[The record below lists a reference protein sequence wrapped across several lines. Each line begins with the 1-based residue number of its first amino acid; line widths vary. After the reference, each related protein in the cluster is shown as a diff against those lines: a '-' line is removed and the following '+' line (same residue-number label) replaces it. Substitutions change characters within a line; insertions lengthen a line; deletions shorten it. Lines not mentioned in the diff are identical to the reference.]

1 MVLSGMVMN
10 KATQYSESS
19 IVIGGKF
26 SFVVID
32 VDTMNLLKTIN
43 INSEVRYVHEHDCD
57 YI

>member
-1 MVLSGMVMN
+1 MVMN

-19 IVIGGKF
+19 IIIGGKF

-57 YI
+57 YV